1 MKKEFSSSASWNSAA
16 VAGLVMGIATIILD
30 YLPTLT
36 LAIGLKGF
44 LGSVLVFLIK
54 IAKIVACVYVFRLM
68 MLRFFNTYET
78 DYARLQ
84 RFWPENRFVLIPYRC
99 RILSPADACHQ
110 SGDNDT
116 GDPGSPELLPEHN
129 GFKHYG
135 GHGEDVL
142 ETPGYHFR
150 FLSNLLLPMGLATFY
165 NLCQKTLP
173 DRPVRG
179 SRTRKRKHRHSI
191 SHGIF

>member
-84 RFWPENRFVLIPYRC
+84 RFGPKTALFSSLIVAGFSLLQMLVINPETMTQVIQEVQNSYQSIMDSNTMAAMEKMFSKLPAITFVFSAIYCYLWGWL
-99 RILSPADACHQ
+99 LSTTFARRLFPIDPF
-110 SGDNDT
+110 GDR
-116 GDPGSPELLPEHN
+116 GQEN
-129 GFKHYG
+129 GNT
-135 GHGEDVL
+135 DI
-142 ETPGYHFR
+142 
-150 FLSNLLLPMGLATFY
+150 
-165 NLCQKTLP
+165 Q
-173 DRPVRG
+173 
-179 SRTRKRKHRHSI
+179 
-191 SHGIF
+191 